1 MKRTTLSKLVG
12 AGLLTASLAVAP
24 LSLPGHAQIDNN
36 PNNNP
41 TVDTTP
47 FQETDDGNNNLG
59 WLGLIG
65 LLGLANLFRKP
76 KETVRYQEPDVVG
89 RTGYRE

>member
-1 MKRTTLSKLVG
+1 MKSTNFGKLIG
-12 AGLLTASLAVAP
+12 AGVLALGLAVMPAT
-24 LSLPGHAQIDNN
+24 LPAGATTSD
-36 PNNNP
+36 NP

-47 FQETDDGNNNLG
+47 FQESSDDFNNLG

-76 KETVRYQEPDVVG
+76 RTVQRYNDPSST
-89 RTGYRE
+89 RS

>member
-1 MKRTTLSKLVG
+1 MKFHTVSKLISAG
-12 AGLLTASLAVAP
+12 AIAASLAIAP
-24 LSLPGHAQIDNN
+24 LSLPSHAQTDPI
-36 PNNNP
+36 PENP
-41 TVDTTP
+41 TLDTTP
-47 FQETDDGNNNLG
+47 FQETSNDFNNLG

-76 KETVRYQEPDVVG
+76 KTVTHYREPDMAG